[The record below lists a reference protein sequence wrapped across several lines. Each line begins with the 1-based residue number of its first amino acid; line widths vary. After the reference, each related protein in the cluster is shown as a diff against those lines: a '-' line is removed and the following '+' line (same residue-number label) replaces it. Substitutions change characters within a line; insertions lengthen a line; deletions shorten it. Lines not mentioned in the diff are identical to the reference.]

1 MANLSTIKKD
11 NSQRDCEHNYVKEVA
26 FGQKTGDRVC
36 SKCYHIL
43 SSAAYI
49 VYSTPS
55 PMPEKIGGMIGGFFS
70 GCGLGAIIAAI
81 VSAFIPS

>member
-43 SSAAYI
+43 SSAEYRE
-49 VYSTPS
+49 
-55 PMPEKIGGMIGGFFS
+55 M
-70 GCGLGAIIAAI
+70 LQNRR
-81 VSAFIPS
+81 

>member
-1 MANLSTIKKD
+1 MESI
-11 NSQRDCEHNYVKEVA
+11 QMFII
-26 FGQKTGDRVC
+26 FGVGI
-36 SKCYHIL
+36 YF
-43 SSAAYI
+43 AYI